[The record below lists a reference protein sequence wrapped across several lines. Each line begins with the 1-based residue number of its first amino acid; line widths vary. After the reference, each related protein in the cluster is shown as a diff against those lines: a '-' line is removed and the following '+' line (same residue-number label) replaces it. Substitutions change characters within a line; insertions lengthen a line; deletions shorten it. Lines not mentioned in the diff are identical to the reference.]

1 MLRVVRIAVSSM
13 KWTAGIA
20 LAISASVSILPA
32 ADLSYSGSLLFGTGS
47 YGLEERTNGFTLS
60 NGLYLQVHRFR
71 VSAAIPLSGQST
83 PLVSSTGAGIITPG
97 GSSGSGDSDEIAGS
111 GRSGSAD
118 DGLFTVFGIGD
129 PTLRVDFDAIRPR
142 RFIPS
147 VSLFAQAKIPIADP
161 ADGLGTGEFDYA
173 AGLSLSRSIGK
184 ESLSRRR
191 VLVAPRRRSRP
202 RPRESILDQ
211 RQRRALLQRRKGD
224 GERDLLGVHG
234 DRFGERASHADRRGI
249 QPPRG
254 RRARLR
260 GIGDDRPHRIRLRP
274 LRLVRMDDS
283 NRLKNSSGKIMMSP
297 RGRMGRRVRTGAWR
311 RGYRSLEPG
320 LP

>member
-1 MLRVVRIAVSSM
+1 MLRAARIAVSSM

-83 PLVSSTGAGIITPG
+83 PLVSSTGAGVITPG
-97 GSSGSGDSDEIAGS
+97 GSSGSGDSDEFSAS

-118 DGLFTVFGIGD
+118 DGLFSVFGIGD

-142 RFIPS
+142 RHVPS

-173 AGLSLSRSIGK
+173 AGLSLSRSWGRNLFLADAAWWFLGDVPDLDLENPFSFNASAGRSFDGGKAMASVIFSACTEIVSGSEPPMQIGAGFNRLAGGGRAFGGSAMIGLT
-184 ESLSRRR
+184 ESASDLSLS
-191 VLVAPRRRSRP
+191 
-202 RPRESILDQ
+202 
-211 RQRRALLQRRKGD
+211 
-224 GERDLLGVHG
+224 
-234 DRFGERASHADRRGI
+234 FGWTIPID
-249 QPPRG
+249 
-254 RRARLR
+254 
-260 GIGDDRPHRIRLRP
+260 
-274 LRLVRMDDS
+274 
-283 NRLKNSSGKIMMSP
+283 
-297 RGRMGRRVRTGAWR
+297 
-311 RGYRSLEPG
+311 
-320 LP
+320 